1 MDEVKALFS
10 LFQDLFVEYTELDGF
25 KSGSIDWEHEIL
37 CKSDISSEIK
47 AYADTLRNKPTR
59 WRYTYLPEKQS
70 MNVFVSFN
78 IVSQ

>member
-47 AYADTLRNKPTR
+47 AYASQRGGGTR
-59 WRYTYLPEKQS
+59 ICPRS
-70 MNVFVSFN
+70 NR
-78 IVSQ
+78 